1 VSATLKF
8 RITDGPFAAD
18 YDIDPN
24 DFTGTEINR
33 FRQAVGMSLD
43 AGLSMGANGVDL
55 DVMCGCVWLVRSRQN
70 KGLAFAA
77 VADNV
82 TRGSFKPLTDDDPP
96 LANAEGAPD
105 PTSSAAG

>member
-8 RITDGPFAAD
+8 RITDGPYAAD

-33 FRQAVGMSLD
+33 FRQAVGISLD

-82 TRGSFKPLTDDDPP
+82 TRGSFQP
-96 LANAEGAPD
+96 LAPEEGPTRDAEGVPD